1 MRVLVVGGTG
11 LIGGDAA
18 LRLRALGH
26 EVAIAARKPAPAGT
40 GMAGL
45 EFLPCDYLAGGLP
58 RAQLARFEALVFAAG
73 NDIRHAPR
81 GYDDATHWDRVN
93 SAGVPRF
100 FEQARDAGVRHAI
113 NIGSFYPQAAPHLVE
128 KIAYVRSRKR
138 ADDGV
143 RALGTEDFRVM
154 SVNAPWIVGTLPC
167 LTVGLFDA
175 LTRYAQG
182 TLVPGPAFV
191 PAGGVNF
198 MSARS
203 LSEAVVGALARGRP
217 GAAYLV
223 GDENLS
229 FEEFFGHFFRAV
241 GREVPPA
248 RDQEHPLLPDSTLY
262 FGRGNTLYYEPDAAE
277 TALLGYRRGDVGP
290 ALREIVA
297 QYVPGAAGR

>member
-26 EVAIAARKPAPAGT
+26 DVAIAARKPAPAGS
-40 GMAGL
+40 GMAAL

-58 RAQLARFEALVFAAG
+58 REHLARFEALVFAAG

-81 GYDDATHWDRVN
+81 GFDDATHWDRVN
-93 SAGVPRF
+93 SEGVPRF
-100 FEQARDAGVRHAI
+100 FAQARDAGVRHAV

-128 KIAYVRSRKR
+128 KIPYVRSRKR

-143 RALGTEDFRVM
+143 RALATADFRVM
-154 SVNAPWIVGTLPC
+154 SVNAPWIVGTLPG
-167 LTVGLFDA
+167 LNVGLNDA
-175 LTRYAQG
+175 LVRYAAG
-182 TLVPGPAFV
+182 TLVPGPVFI
-191 PAGGVNF
+191 PTGGVNF

-203 LSEAVVGALARGRP
+203 LSEAVIGALARGRS

-229 FEEFFGHFFRAV
+229 FEQFFAPFFRAA
-241 GREVPPA
+241 GRDVPPV
-248 RDQEHPLLPDSTLY
+248 RNQEHPMLPDATLY
-262 FGRGNTLYYEPDAAE
+262 FGRGNTLYYEPDATE
-277 TALLGYRRGDVGP
+277 TALLGYRRRDVGH
-290 ALREIVA
+290 AIEEVVA
-297 QYVPGAAGR
+297 QYAPGAGR